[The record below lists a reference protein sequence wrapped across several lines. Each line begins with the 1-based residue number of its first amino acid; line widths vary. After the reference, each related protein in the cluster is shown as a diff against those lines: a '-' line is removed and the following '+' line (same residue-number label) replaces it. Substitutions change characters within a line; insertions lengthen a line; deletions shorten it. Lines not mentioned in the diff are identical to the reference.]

1 MGSYYLAQFGISLS
15 VIDSNLNHEVNYRV
29 IQHKD
34 VVDVF
39 FKFHYTKLGISLF
52 TRTKFML

>member
-39 FKFHYTKLGISLF
+39 FKFHS
-52 TRTKFML
+52 KFIDNKKIH